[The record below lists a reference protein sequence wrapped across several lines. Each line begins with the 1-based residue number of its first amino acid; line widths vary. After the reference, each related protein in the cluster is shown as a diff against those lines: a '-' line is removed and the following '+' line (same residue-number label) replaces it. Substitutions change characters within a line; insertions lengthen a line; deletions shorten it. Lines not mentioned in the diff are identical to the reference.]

1 MTTNKYGRTKLF
13 AGYIRAFVNVLP
25 FEFSNVPQYNS
36 KYPLL
41 IVHELLYVI
50 IAWLNR
56 ITYIDKQILK
66 Q

>member
-1 MTTNKYGRTKLF
+1 MTTNKYGRIKLF
-13 AGYIRAFVNVLP
+13 AGYGYIRAFVNVLP

-36 KYPLL
+36 KYSLL

-56 ITYIDKQILK
+56 ITYIDKQIL
-66 Q
+66 